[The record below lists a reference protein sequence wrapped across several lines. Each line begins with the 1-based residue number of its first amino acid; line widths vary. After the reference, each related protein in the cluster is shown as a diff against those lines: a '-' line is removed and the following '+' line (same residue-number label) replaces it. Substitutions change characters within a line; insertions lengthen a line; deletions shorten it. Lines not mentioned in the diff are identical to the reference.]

1 MSINL
6 PPVALYKSSGN
17 PSQSALNHRNQTIAK
32 HNDMVNKYG
41 GKRKYTGGDSSPESI
56 VVPQAPN
63 NGMVEAGP
71 NSAASSNLKLAHHL
85 VNAQAQAQYDSV
97 ASKSLVEAQNQ
108 NGGGLL
114 KKLRK
119 ILKTK
124 KKRKGKKR
132 GKTQRKKHKSMKKK

>member
-1 MSINL
+1 MSISL

-17 PSQSALNHRNQTIAK
+17 PSQSALNHRTQTIAK
-32 HNDMVNKYG
+32 HNAMVNKYG
-41 GKRKYTGGDSSPESI
+41 GSI
-56 VVPQAPN
+56 LVPQAPN
-63 NGMVEAGP
+63 NGMVQAGP

-85 VNAQAQAQYDSV
+85 VNAQAEAQFDSL
-97 ASKSLVEAQNQ
+97 ASKSLVESQNQ

-114 KKLRK
+114 KRLRK

-132 GKTQRKKHKSMKKK
+132 GKTQRKKHKFLKKK